1 MAKKQSTKTKFGTLP
16 EWDFSALYDGIAS
29 KALAKDSQRAEALAG
44 QFAER
49 YAAGMASMN
58 GETLARAVK
67 DYETLQELLCKMGS
81 YAQLMYAKYMSDP
94 KVAQFYQ
101 NMNETITAAS
111 SRVLFFTLGLN
122 KFEDAHLALLL
133 KAPALKRY
141 APWLRDVRA
150 WRPYQLADDME
161 QLLLE
166 KNVSGA
172 AAWNRLFDETI
183 TSLRFPLGKKTL
195 SEPEIMELMSGKNGK
210 LRKAAALSVGE
221 VFKKNAPLFTLITNT
236 LAKDKEVE
244 DRFRKFERPMA
255 SRNVANQIEDEVVDA
270 LLSAVRESYADTAH
284 RYYKFKAK
292 CFGQKKLDYWDR
304 NAPLP
309 FDDDRL
315 FTWKE
320 SRELV
325 LSSYRAF
332 SPHLADIGERFFH
345 EGWIDAPVLKGKSPG
360 AFAHQTVPSA
370 HPYLLLNF
378 QGRNRDVMTLAHELG
393 HGVHQV
399 LSAGQGQLMCD
410 TPLTLAETASVFG
423 EQLAF
428 RELLKRTQSKT
439 ARTALL
445 ASKVEDMLNTVVRQ
459 AAFCQ
464 FEIAVHDA
472 RKKGELTTADINAIW
487 LHVQS
492 ESLGPA
498 IKLHGNYAYFWSYIP
513 HFIHSPFYVYAYAFG
528 DCLVNAL
535 YAVYAREAKAGKAK
549 EFEHKY
555 IAMLKAGGTLR
566 HKELLAPFGL
576 DASQPS
582 FWKQGLNII
591 SGMID
596 ELEG

>member
-1 MAKKQSTKTKFGTLP
+1 MAKAKPSAKLGRLP
-16 EWDFSALYDGIAS
+16 EWDFSALYLSMDS
-29 KALAKDSQRAEALAG
+29 PALAKDIKRAGVLADAFAKAYTGKVSTMEGDALAH
-44 QFAER
+44 
-49 YAAGMASMN
+49 
-58 GETLARAVK
+58 AVG
-67 DYETLQELLCKMGS
+67 DYETLQETLGKISS
-81 YAQLMYAKYMSDP
+81 YAQLLYAKKMSDP
-94 KVAQFYQ
+94 AVVQFYQ
-101 NMNETITAAS
+101 NTQETLTTLS
-111 SRVLFFTLGLN
+111 TRTLFFTLDIN
-122 KFEDAHLALLL
+122 KLSDARMQQLL
-133 KAPALKRY
+133 KSKALARY
-141 APWLRDVRA
+141 VPWLRDVRS
-150 WRPYQLADDME
+150 WKSYQLSDEME

-166 KNVSGA
+166 KHVSGV

-183 TSLRFPLGKKTL
+183 TALRFPLGKKMLT
-195 SEPEIMELMSGKNGK
+195 EPEVMELMSGKDGD
-210 LRKAAALSVGE
+210 LRKQAALSIGS
-221 VFKKNAPLFTLITNT
+221 VFKENAPLFTLITNT

-244 DRFRKFERPMA
+244 DRFRKLEAPI
-255 SRNVANQIEDEVVDA
+255 SGRNVSNQIEDEVVEA
-270 LLSAVRESYADTAH
+270 LLSAVRESYAETAH

-292 CFGQKKLDYWDR
+292 CFGKKALDYWDR

-315 FTWKE
+315 FKWE
-320 SRELV
+320 EAQELV

-332 SPHLADIGERFFH
+332 SPRLADVGAQFFDH
-345 EGWIDAPVLKGKSPG
+345 GWIDASVQPGKSPG

-370 HPYLLLNF
+370 HPFLLLNY

-399 LSAGQGQLMCD
+399 LSARQGQLMCD

-423 EQLAF
+423 EQLTF
-428 RELLKRTQSKT
+428 RELLKRTQSPQ
-439 ARTALL
+439 ARVALL

-464 FEIAVHDA
+464 FEILLHDA
-472 RKKGELTTADINAIW
+472 RKKGELSTTDINALW
-487 LHVQS
+487 MKVQS

-498 IKLHGNYAYFWSYIP
+498 VKLHGDYGYFWSYIP

-535 YAVYAREAKAGKAK
+535 YAVYEREAELGRAK
-549 EFEHKY
+549 QFEDKY
-555 IAMLKAGGTLR
+555 IDMLKAGGTLR

-576 DASQPS
+576 DASKPS